1 MPPIPRCMALPASML
16 LLGLGLAAT
25 VPRAVAAAP
34 EPLWETGGFS
44 TPESVVFDRRRG
56 VFYVSNIGTRGAD
69 AIPDDGFISRLDADG
84 TLLDLEWIT
93 GLHNPKGLALAN
105 GRLYAGDDDALVE
118 IDLDAAEIVARHAPA
133 DGGPAQFNDT
143 TADADGNV
151 YAFSRRLDTVF
162 RLHQGRLEPWLELDV
177 ARTGR
182 PNGLRVDGG
191 RLLMGSWQV
200 PPEGEQPGHLSTVAL
215 ADRSVGRIGSAPIG
229 HIDGIEPDGRG
240 GWTVTDWTRGLLLHV
255 GADGATTPLLTLSR
269 GSADHLYLA
278 DRDLLVVP
286 MFFDDV
292 VRAWR
297 WAPDATPE

>member
-34 EPLWETGGFS
+34 EPLWETAGFS

-69 AIPDDGFISRLDADG
+69 AIPGDGFISRLDADG

-133 DGGPAQFNDT
+133 GGGPAQFNDT

-162 RLHQGRLEPWLELDV
+162 RLHQGRLEPWLDLDV
-177 ARTGR
+177 ATTGR
-182 PNGLRVDGG
+182 PNGLRVDGE

-200 PPEGEQPGHLSTVAL
+200 PPEGEQLGHLSTVAL

-278 DRDLLVVP
+278 DRELLVVP